1 MTDDERIMFDHI
13 LEYIVLYRQYE
24 KKENDLGAY
33 VVYQYAAALNMALT
47 KIASNRTAQ
56 FLLERPE

>member
-1 MTDDERIMFDHI
+1 MTDDERMMFDLI
-13 LEYIVLYRQYE
+13 LEYIVLYRQYK
-24 KKENDLGAY
+24 KKENDLGEY